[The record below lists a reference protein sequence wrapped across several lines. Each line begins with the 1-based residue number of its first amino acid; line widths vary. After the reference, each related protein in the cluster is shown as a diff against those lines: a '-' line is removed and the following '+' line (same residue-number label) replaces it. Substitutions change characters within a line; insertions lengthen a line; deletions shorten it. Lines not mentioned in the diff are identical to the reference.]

1 MRFSIQGPIRLKKE
15 GDEPVSEQL
24 KRMVLEKSKEIKLT
38 VPFQASGTFSKSPL
52 QPDGITPVIVESADF
67 GIKKEVKSE
76 TKEQPKIVEIKTKL
90 KSKNKK

>member
-1 MRFSIQGPIRLKKE
+1 MRFSIQGPIKLKKE

-52 QPDGITPVIVESADF
+52 QPDGITPVVVESVDF
-67 GIKKEVKSE
+67 AIKKEVKSE
-76 TKEQPKIVEIKTKL
+76 PKIVEVKTKL